1 MNILNFLSVPDETI
15 MNKMCFKNKAEVF
28 FYLNVTANLS
38 SGGTD
43 FLILVS

>member
-1 MNILNFLSVPDETI
+1 MTILNFLSVPNKII
-15 MNKMCFKNKAEVF
+15 MNKMCIKNKAEVI

-38 SGGTD
+38 SGGKD